1 MIAAVAI
8 FVLAYL
14 LIAFPNTRLLPIGRA
29 GAALVGAVAMV
40 ASGALDLPAALA
52 AISGETLLL
61 LFGMMVLSDGLIRGG
76 ALDWLATRI
85 ARQPGPVHVA
95 AARRFLVVLSAGS
108 ALLSAFLV
116 NDTICLVF
124 TPAVV
129 LLCERLGLAY
139 APYLLALASSANLG
153 SAATLVGNPQNM
165 LIGSMSGLSFGA
177 FFGRSLVAVSVAVVV
192 NIALLLWLY
201 SGARLLR
208 GPSLPAVVL
217 PPPTSPLPFPA
228 AARLPAAVFIGVV
241 VAFFVGVALP
251 LAAVA
256 GAGVLLLLRREDA
269 DGAVRAVD
277 WPLLV
282 FFAGLFVLVEGLRAT
297 GLVDAAFAA
306 AGSALALDSA
316 GGVAAFT
323 AFSTV
328 GSNLVSNVPLVAVLG
343 PSLGG
348 LGGSAGVESA
358 WVLLAFSSTVA
369 GNLTLVGSVA
379 NLIVAEKARSHYALG
394 FMEYLRFGVLS
405 TLLSLLVGVPLL
417 FLF

>member
-14 LIAFPNTRLLPIGRA
+14 LIAFPNTRLLPVGRA
-29 GAALVGAVAMV
+29 GAALIGAVAMV
-40 ASGALDLPAALA
+40 ASGALDLSAALA
-52 AISGETLLL
+52 SISGETILL

-76 ALDWLATRI
+76 ALDWLASRI

-95 AARRFLVVLSAGS
+95 AARRFLIVLSAGS

-129 LLCERLGLAY
+129 LLCERLGLNY

-177 FFGRSLVAVSVAVVV
+177 FFVRSFVAVTVAVAV
-192 NIALLLWLY
+192 NIALLLWLHR
-201 SGARLLR
+201 GTRLLR
-208 GPSLPAVVL
+208 GPSLPAAAVSSS
-217 PPPTSPLPFPA
+217 PPEPFPA

-241 VAFFVGVALP
+241 AAFFAGVALP
-251 LAAVA
+251 LAAVL
-256 GAGVLLLLRREDA
+256 GAGVLLMLRREDA

-348 LGGSAGVESA
+348 LGGSAGVETA
-358 WVLLAFSSTVA
+358 WVLLAFTSTVA

-405 TLLSLLVGVPLL
+405 TLLSLLIGVPLL